1 MKTRRPRPEER
12 CTRHNN
18 KGRQCANWRYQG
30 HLTCRR
36 HTPGLPQKTNPNR
49 AIAANN
55 KNRYKNGTRA
65 APLKPLRHPADL
77 WDELTIKHYE
87 FFLAAE
93 TAAEEENLHDL
104 AHLSTKLI
112 NTTRR
117 FIKTLKK

>member
-36 HTPGLPQKTNPNR
+36 HTPGLPQKTNPTR

-55 KNRYKNGTRA
+55 N
-65 APLKPLRHPADL
+65 
-77 WDELTIKHYE
+77 IKHYE

-93 TAAEEENLHDL
+93 TASEEENLHDL
-104 AHLSTKLI
+104 AQLSTKLI